1 MSIMLEKITVGVVP
15 SSLVRK
21 ARMTER
27 ILGDVVTGLQD
38 AIGRVYG
45 NRAGFIS
52 DSTPNG
58 DRSYLFGL
66 SMVRVSYEVHGITR
80 GDVQAKVTVEGSQG
94 LDPQPTG
101 TFLRAMLESHELLEK
116 DGDVQA
122 DFISKDATETGQRAL
137 GRFNVRATA
146 AVRYEDGKYKMVELS
161 GSAAGR

>member
-101 TFLRAMLESHELLEK
+101 TFLRAMLESLNCLK
-116 DGDVQA
+116 
-122 DFISKDATETGQRAL
+122 
-137 GRFNVRATA
+137 
-146 AVRYEDGKYKMVELS
+146 KMVTYKLTLS
-161 GSAAGR
+161 ARMQLKQVRERLEDLMFVLQRQLDMKMANTKW